1 MLVSLSNNYFSSF
14 LLLTRNESF
23 PSESKQTDGIAAV
36 CVINSCLFLYLKRF
50 RLVASWN
57 GLKSFSLFFIGFI
70 TNKTTFFAS
79 IQYREKRKEWNLI
92 KPKSTHKRK
101 MCKKNIESHHYL
113 LAFFPLF
120 SSFICVPFFKHH
132 RILWAVEFISTWW
145 KRVNTT
151 FFLFQ

>member
-50 RLVASWN
+50 RLVAPWN

-79 IQYREKRKEWNLI
+79 IQYREK
-92 KPKSTHKRK
+92 KR
-101 MCKKNIESHHYL
+101 
-113 LAFFPLF
+113 
-120 SSFICVPFFKHH
+120 
-132 RILWAVEFISTWW
+132 VEFNQT
-145 KRVNTT
+145 KKYTQEKNV
-151 FFLFQ
+151 